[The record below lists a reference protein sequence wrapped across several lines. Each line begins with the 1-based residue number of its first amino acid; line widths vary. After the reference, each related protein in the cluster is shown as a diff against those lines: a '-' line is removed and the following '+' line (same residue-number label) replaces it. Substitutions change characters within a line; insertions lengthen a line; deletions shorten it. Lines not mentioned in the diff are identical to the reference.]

1 MDGDP
6 METNGKSAFH
16 TSAVDMPPSQQITPP
31 VLEKNA
37 ANLASPAQSDLVN
50 FYKGQNILITGATGF
65 MGKVL
70 LEKLLYTCHEVGTIY
85 MLIRTKKGQQP
96 EQRLDTIFDSPMF
109 ERLRE
114 ERPKFRHHLHA
125 VSGDV
130 GEPGLGLSAEDR
142 VTLADKVNIVF
153 HCAATVRFDEVLN
166 VAVNINVRGTKCV
179 VDLCKEM
186 KDLRVFM
193 HVSTAYA
200 NCPKQHI
207 GEEIYDMPLDC
218 ERVMRLSD
226 ATGGDPKLI
235 EALTPA
241 GQLRERALARLDRQP
256 VRPRR
261 RGARLGRRPD
271 ARAQRGR
278 QEAGGPGAR
287 RHGLQ
292 RPPRLRL
299 GDGLPHVSV
308 GPSVFR
314 AVRCAARG
322 PRCVM
327 SSPSRT
333 FRPEERAAEV
343 DGVPIYNYISSTD
356 NPLTWDL
363 FMQHTSYYGDRMPVN
378 QAVWIY
384 CLSLVP
390 GRWAYLFLIGLLH
403 FLPALLVDIVCVAIG
418 NKFRAIP
425 VYKKIYK
432 FSEVIAYFGLREW
445 YFKNHH
451 TKNLWRRLSPKDQEL
466 FAFDITQIDWFKYL
480 GDYTKGMR
488 IFMFKENP
496 TTIPQGLARR
506 RRFWYLHQ
514 AVRAASAYLVLRACW
529 AVLVWLVVGRPEL
542 VAAVQAS

>member
-1 MDGDP
+1 
-6 METNGKSAFH
+6 
-16 TSAVDMPPSQQITPP
+16 MPPSQQITPP
-31 VLEKNA
+31 VLAKNA

-241 GQLRERALARLDRQP
+241 MLGDWPNSYSFTKAVGES
-256 VRPRR
+256 VIKMH
-261 RGARLGRRPD
+261 RGALPVGIFRPSIVVNSASEPLPGWID
-271 ARAQRGR
+271 NLY
-278 QEAGGPGAR
+278 GPGGVVLASGG
-287 RHGLQ
+287 GLM
-292 RPPRLRL
+292 RVLNV
-299 GDGLPHVSV
+299 DGKKLADLVPVDMACNALLASAWETA
-308 GPSVFR
+308 SL
-314 AVRCAARG
+314 
-322 PRCVM
+322 
-327 SSPSRT
+327 T
-333 FRPEERAAEV
+333 PEERAAEV

-390 GRWAYLFLIGLLH
+390 GRWAYLFLTGLLH
-403 FLPALLVDIVCVAIG
+403 FLPALLVDIVCIAIG

-488 IFMFKENP
+488 MFMFKETP
-496 TTIPQGLARR
+496 TTIPQGLVRR

-514 AVRAASAYLVLRACW
+514 AVRAATAYLVLRACW